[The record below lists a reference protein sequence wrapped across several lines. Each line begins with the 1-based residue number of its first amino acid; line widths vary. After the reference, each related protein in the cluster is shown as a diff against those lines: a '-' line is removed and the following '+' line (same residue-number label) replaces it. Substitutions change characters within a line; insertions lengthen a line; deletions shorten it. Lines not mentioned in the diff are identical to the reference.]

1 MPSFSKG
8 QKVSSTVGVTPVD
21 GAFDAAIGEAVH
33 AYFLPLPH
41 QVVSEVTVGLPL
53 TETSRVM

>member
-21 GAFDAAIGEAVH
+21 GAFVAAIGEAVH

-41 QVVSEVTVGLPL
+41 QVVSEVSVGLPL
-53 TETSRVM
+53 TET